1 MSESATD
8 CPLRPALER
17 SLDRLMDR
25 VEDRLWGASEGAHRV
40 EAGAGWDQVAAVG
53 IPPEFA
59 YFWTRFD
66 GLELSQ
72 GEVTIA
78 SLAQI
83 PELTKTHQERLRAGD
98 LVIGHR
104 GHDLYVLPKDPWAEG
119 AVVLVVDPAKQRGP
133 LASSVGHL
141 VLSLLGEFALL
152 FDDEGEYREGLYD
165 EHSGE
170 LTPEVQRKILRRRL
184 DMDPDGPMARF
195 ELGQLLRAQ
204 GEIRAALSELKIAV
218 KVAPEF
224 HWSHYELGR
233 CYFDQDKGRPALGC
247 FEAAAELCTDNPY
260 LFALFSA
267 WAIRC
272 LEKED
277 PSRVEKLR
285 AAIVAKAPTFAADQ
299 LEDATEAI
307 EDQEHQAAI
316 EAVLIGLAV
325 APKDLSLLALRSS
338 LKKHLAS
345 LN

>member
-1 MSESATD
+1 M
-8 CPLRPALER
+8 RPAQER

-25 VEDRLWGASEGAHRV
+25 IEDRLWGASEGAHRV
-40 EAGAGWDQVAAVG
+40 QAGAGWDDVAKVG
-53 IPPEFA
+53 ISPEFA

-83 PELTKTHQERLRAGD
+83 PELTQTYAPRIRPGD

-104 GHDLYVLPKDPWAEG
+104 GHDIYVLPKDPWAEG

-141 VLSLLGEFALL
+141 VLALLGEFALL

-165 EHSGE
+165 EHTGE
-170 LTPEVQRKILRRRL
+170 LTLEAQRKILRRRL

-195 ELGQLLRAQ
+195 ELGQLLRAH
-204 GEIRAALSELKIAV
+204 GEVRAAITELKTAV

-233 CYFDQDKGRPALGC
+233 CYFDQAKMRPALGC
-247 FEAAAELCTDNPY
+247 FESAAEICQDNAY

-267 WAIRC
+267 WAIRS
-272 LEKED
+272 LEDQD
-277 PSRVEKLR
+277 PSKAQALR
-285 AAIVAKAPTFAADQ
+285 SAIVAKAPSFAADQ

-307 EDQEHQAAI
+307 EDQEHPAAM
-316 EAVLIGLAV
+316 EAVLLGLAV
-325 APKDLSLLALRSS
+325 SPKDLSLLALRSS
-338 LKKHLAS
+338 LTKHLKS
-345 LN
+345 MS